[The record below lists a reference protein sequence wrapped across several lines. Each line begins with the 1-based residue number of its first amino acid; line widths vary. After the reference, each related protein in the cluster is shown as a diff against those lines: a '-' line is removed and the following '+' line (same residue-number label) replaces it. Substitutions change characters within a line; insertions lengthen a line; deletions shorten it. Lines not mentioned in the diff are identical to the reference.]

1 MVKGYDNCM
10 LKKYNITKLFNDFGE
25 RCCDRSTSTKYCP
38 YFTSLLSLAVKSQK
52 MLLSGVKHHNHDH
65 NLNLLFCFCSFIFYI
80 IFLCLVCS
88 FIHPYFKYNSPFL
101 SNVVIIKTKVLLP
114 KA

>member
-1 MVKGYDNCM
+1 MILVKG
-10 LKKYNITKLFNDFGE
+10 
-25 RCCDRSTSTKYCP
+25 CDRSTSTKYWL

-52 MLLSGVKHHNHDH
+52 MLLSGVKHHNH
-65 NLNLLFCFCSFIFYI
+65 NLNLLFCFGSFIFYI

-88 FIHPYFKYNSPFL
+88 FIHPYFIYNSPFL